1 MFFGSRGERRRNPN
15 RAHCHILAAH
25 CAPAINSL
33 DRESA
38 SSPRLGFRDELS
50 VLPAVLVLLSPRT
63 PLDFLH
69 EFHFLA
75 RSPSC
80 GLALSPTGGSQTAES
95 RQFSVVRPRPRESDA
110 NPVGER

>member
-1 MFFGSRGERRRNPN
+1 MNVFWVAGGKETQSQSGTLSYPRGSL
-15 RAHCHILAAH
+15 RA
-25 CAPAINSL
+25 S
-33 DRESA
+33 DKFSRS
-38 SSPRLGFRDELS
+38 RDELS